1 MKKNSARG
9 KAGSG
14 MLLFIYMILI
24 YNFKIS
30 KKMQIFLSWYSTALL
45 LYIQENKKTRRKTAC
60 KAVLL

>member
-30 KKMQIFLSWYSTALL
+30 KKMQIFLSWY
-45 LYIQENKKTRRKTAC
+45 
-60 KAVLL
+60 